1 MKTVRIVL
9 AILLLGLPPTGSYL
23 SEFIAGDFCKSYGA
37 SLEGGLFFIFIAPV
51 FIGITIGCLVPI
63 KRIISRVGIGFGA
76 TFLSGF
82 LALFGVPA
90 GAITYS
96 HGFEH
101 ALRTKV
107 NIEQLQSWSQETLD
121 KYQHGQLKSEG
132 EPSYWNPGE
141 VLISTND
148 LPEFLKTGIFKPS
161 GVYNFGPEV
170 SICKSAGKIGVSQN
184 CIAISWYLHGVLIG
198 SPNFTNQWNPW
209 YCKEIAPGIYSYH
222 GMK

>member
-1 MKTVRIVL
+1 MKTARITIVV
-9 AILLLGLPPTGSYL
+9 LLLCLPSLGRYL
-23 SEFIAGDFCKSYGA
+23 SDFISGYFCKSYGVSFECA
-37 SLEGGLFFIFIAPV
+37 LFFAL
-51 FIGITIGCLVPI
+51 LVPI
-63 KRIISRVGIGFGA
+63 FVGIAVGFLTPFKRIFSRVGIGIGVI
-76 TFLSGF
+76 FLSGI
-82 LALFGVPA
+82 LAFFCTPA

-101 ALRTKV
+101 ALRMKV
-107 NIEQLQSWSQETLD
+107 GIEQLQRWSQTTLD
-121 KYQHGQLKSEG
+121 HYQDGQLKSVG

-170 SICKSAGKIGVSQN
+170 SICKSGGKIGVSQN
-184 CIAISWYLHGVLIG
+184 CIAISWYLHGLLIG
-198 SPNFTNQWNPW
+198 PPNFTNQWNPW
-209 YCKEIAPGIYSYH
+209 YCKEIAPGVYSYQ